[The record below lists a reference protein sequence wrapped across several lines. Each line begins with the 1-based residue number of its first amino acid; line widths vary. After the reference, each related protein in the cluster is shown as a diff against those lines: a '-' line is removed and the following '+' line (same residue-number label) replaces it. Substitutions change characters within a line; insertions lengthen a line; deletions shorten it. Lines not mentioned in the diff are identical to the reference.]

1 MLTPDM
7 PARARHRGAAV
18 VLTVVDGP
26 SLNPR
31 EIATNPDGDAIERC
45 IRSLSWSAMTFV
57 TLERDR
63 DSLTASGSVDDGWS
77 MSYVDN
83 DEEQISARPPENLDV
98 VIAIMRRYARND
110 RSWREMIDWE

>member
-1 MLTPDM
+1 MSVNIAL
-7 PARARHRGAAV
+7 
-18 VLTVVDGP
+18 LTVVDGP

-83 DEEQISARPPENLDV
+83 DEEHISARPPENLDV
-98 VIAIMRRYARND
+98 VIAIIRRYAGND
-110 RSWREMIDWE
+110 RSWRKMIDWE